1 MELLGKRLPRGGHTA
16 TSAPASQ
23 QPKRPPQELFADST
37 AGDGPTEPHGGGCA
51 NWARQRVA
59 WHAAMLSLS
68 SILLGTASAFSAP
81 ARTPGAACLRVRVGW
96 CSGRSGRGSCARPAL
111 CAAAR
116 ARWCGRRA
124 APVLDVRCA
133 LSDAERVLAA
143 FDAEQQRVAREGL
156 GGVREGFGG
165 GTSAARWA
173 AAHPDWPALRSAVLA
188 LAGESEK
195 VMMGICAEDAFE
207 GVAALKEWV
216 SALKLPRY
224 RRGGRVCA
232 RALARAALAC
242 RRLGAQDAQTS
253 LRS

>member
-1 MELLGKRLPRGGHTA
+1 M
-16 TSAPASQ
+16 
-23 QPKRPPQELFADST
+23 
-37 AGDGPTEPHGGGCA
+37 
-51 NWARQRVA
+51 A
-59 WHAAMLSLS
+59 WHVALLSLS
-68 SILLGTASAFSAP
+68 SLLLGTASALTEP
-81 ARTPGAACLRVRVGW
+81 ARTPGAACLRVRAAW
-96 CSGRSGRGSCARPAL
+96 CSGRSGRGSFARPPPAL

-116 ARWCGRRA
+116 APWCGRHA

-232 RALARAALAC
+232 RARARAALAC

>member
-1 MELLGKRLPRGGHTA
+1 
-16 TSAPASQ
+16 
-23 QPKRPPQELFADST
+23 
-37 AGDGPTEPHGGGCA
+37 
-51 NWARQRVA
+51 
-59 WHAAMLSLS
+59 
-68 SILLGTASAFSAP
+68 
-81 ARTPGAACLRVRVGW
+81 
-96 CSGRSGRGSCARPAL
+96 
-111 CAAAR
+111 
-116 ARWCGRRA
+116 
-124 APVLDVRCA
+124 VLDLRCA

-143 FDAEQQRVAREGL
+143 FDTEQQRVAREGL

-216 SALKLPRY
+216 SVLKLPRY
-224 RRGGRVCA
+224 GRGGRESA
-232 RALARAALAC
+232 RARGGAALAC
-242 RRLGAQDAQTS
+242 TRLGAQAAQTS